1 MEDEEL
7 HPRVRQG
14 LLREVQEGLTGCGC
28 RVGGVGGELLLCVRC
43 MILIVFLLEIFTS
56 KSLKRLAG
64 EGRSFGLGQ
73 LRLEKLQCRHK
84 GLLAP

>member
-43 MILIVFLLEIFTS
+43 MILIVFLIRDIHLQVS
-56 KSLKRLAG
+56 K
-64 EGRSFGLGQ
+64 ET
-73 LRLEKLQCRHK
+73 CR
-84 GLLAP
+84 